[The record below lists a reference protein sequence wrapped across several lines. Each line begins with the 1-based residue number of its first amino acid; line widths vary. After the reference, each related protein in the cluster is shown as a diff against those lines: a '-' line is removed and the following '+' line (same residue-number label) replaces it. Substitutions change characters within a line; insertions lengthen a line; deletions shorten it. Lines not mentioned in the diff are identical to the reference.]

1 MRPGSRSLSFCLFSG
16 AEALLVRD
24 TDLVTEICP
33 SPNHGERRG
42 CERPDHLIL
51 HYTGMKTGAE
61 ALARLCDPQAE
72 VSCHY
77 FIWENGSIV
86 QMVPENRRAW
96 HAGQSSW
103 AGVSD
108 LNSRSI
114 GIEIVNSGHDW
125 LGEGGQLPVFPAEQ
139 IAAVIRLCADLLLR
153 HPISPRA
160 VLAHSDIAPG
170 RKSDPG
176 EKFPWEALAKAG
188 IGHWVAPAPL
198 SAGVSYG
205 LGDEGPP
212 IRAVQALLSVYGYDL
227 TMTGVFDAA
236 TERVVRA
243 FQRHFRP
250 ALVDGRADFSTLQT
264 LRNLVTAL
272 PSV

>member
-1 MRPGSRSLSFCLFSG
+1 MALFSC
-16 AEALLVRD
+16 D
-24 TDLVTEICP
+24 TDLASEFYP

-77 FIWENGSIV
+77 FIWDDGQIV

-96 HAGQSSW
+96 HAGRSGW

-108 LNSRSI
+108 INSRSI

-125 LGEGGQLPVFPAEQ
+125 LGLGEDLPDFPDVQ
-139 IAAVIRLCADLLLR
+139 IKAVIRLCADLILR
-153 HPISPRA
+153 HPIKPQS

-170 RKSDPG
+170 RKCDPG
-176 EKFPWEALAKAG
+176 EKFPWDRLAKAG
-188 IGHWVAPAPL
+188 IGHWVAPAPIR
-198 SAGVSYG
+198 AGVSYG
-205 LGDEGPP
+205 LGDEGQP
-212 IRAVQALLSVYGYDL
+212 IRALQALLSVYGYDL
-227 TMTGVFDAA
+227 AMTGVYDEA
-236 TERVVRA
+236 TKRVVEA

-250 ALVDGRADFSTLQT
+250 ALVDGRADLSTLET
-264 LRNLVTAL
+264 LRNLVAAL
-272 PSV
+272 PGV